1 MTYSS
6 GYLRLPAAR
15 VGRTDMMT
23 GWNLENYNGRLNLSV
38 KEGEGKEIAFSA
50 SLIV

>member
-1 MTYSS
+1 M
-6 GYLRLPAAR
+6 PASVVRA
-15 VGRTDMMT
+15 DMMVE
-23 GWNLENYNGRLNLSV
+23 WIVENYNGRWTLSG